1 MELEKIR
8 ELSDED
14 LIKQQSTAAEQLF
27 RIRFQKSLG
36 NQEGIKKIRILK
48 LDIARAKTIARERT
62 LAAEKK
68 ASPAIVHTAPP
79 PPAPAPH
86 ARKRRHK
93 SWPTPR

>member
-14 LIKQQSTAAEQLF
+14 LIKQQSIAAEQLF

-36 NQEGIKKIRILK
+36 NQEGIKKIRVLK

-68 ASPAIVHTAPP
+68 ASPVVAHTAPP
-79 PPAPAPH
+79 ASTRTS
-86 ARKRRHK
+86 RKK
-93 SWPTPR
+93 AKA